1 MMASLSLQTLLVI
14 VLQVLGRVS
23 CLQEVND
30 QQCDCYVTNDTSANY
45 FTSHNFFDFRA
56 LAQYAKVPPPIP
68 DPQESSNADETSQYF
83 LDDAWTKVWGIQQW
97 NNSATVDSGD
107 VPVLL
112 VNSPN
117 NIYIEKNTDEDP
129 SSDTFM
135 TMRTLR
141 YQHYQSAA
149 EFESISKAYHF
160 LSVRMYART
169 FGAPGAVTAMFT
181 YRDDGD
187 SAQLTSVQESDLE
200 IRTMDP
206 KDKVQYTNQPSY
218 NTKGDDIPAAT
229 RNATTPTQVDWSQ
242 WSVHRMDWT
251 PRDTT
256 WFIDGKEV
264 ASIAFQV
271 PRDPSQVIF
280 NAWSDGGEWSG
291 NMTVGGE
298 AYLQIQWI
306 DMVYNSTGDE
316 KTTDKRSDDILSLH
330 SNARRDGESCRNIC
344 SIDDT
349 PTTGTPVLV
358 QGAASRISDH
368 ILGLGV
374 AYIWIPLLL
383 ATFLI

>member
-1 MMASLSLQTLLVI
+1 MANLSLQTLLFI
-14 VLQVLGRVS
+14 VLGVLGRVA
-23 CLQEVND
+23 CLKEVSD
-30 QQCDCYVTNDTSANY
+30 RQCNCYLTNDTSKNY
-45 FTSHNFFDFRA
+45 FTTHDFFDFRA
-56 LAQYAKVPPPIP
+56 LSQYAKVSSPIA
-68 DPQESSNADETSQYF
+68 DPYDSSDADETSNYF
-83 LDDAWTKVWGIQQW
+83 LDDHWTNAWGIQRW
-97 NNSATVDSGD
+97 NNSDTVDSGD

-117 NIYIEKNTDEDP
+117 NIYIENNEDEDA
-129 SSDTFM
+129 SSETFL

-141 YQHYQSAA
+141 YKDYQSAA

-169 FGAPGAVTAMFT
+169 IGAPGAVTAMFT

-187 SAQLTSVQESDLE
+187 STKLTSVQESDLE

-218 NTKGDDIPAAT
+218 NAAGYDIPQST
-229 RNATTPTQVDWSQ
+229 RNATTPVQADWTQ
-242 WSVHRMDWT
+242 WSVHRMDWS
-251 PRDTT
+251 PKNTT
-256 WFIDGKEV
+256 WYIDGRQV

-291 NMTVGGE
+291 NMTIGSE

-306 DMVYNSTGDE
+306 EIVYNSTGDA
-316 KTTDKRSDDILSLH
+316 KTTDKRNEDTALSL
-330 SNARRDGESCRNIC
+330 SNAKRDGEGCQNIC

-349 PTTGTPVLV
+349 PTTGTPVLL
-358 QGAASRISDH
+358 QGAASKISDH

-374 AYIWIPLLL
+374 AYVWLPLLL

>member
-1 MMASLSLQTLLVI
+1 MANLSLQTLLFI
-14 VLQVLGRVS
+14 VLGVLGRVA
-23 CLQEVND
+23 CLKEVSD
-30 QQCDCYVTNDTSANY
+30 RQCNCYLTNDTSKNY
-45 FTSHNFFDFRA
+45 FTTHDFFDFRA
-56 LAQYAKVPPPIP
+56 LSQYAKVSSPIA
-68 DPQESSNADETSQYF
+68 DPYDSSDADETSNYF
-83 LDDAWTKVWGIQQW
+83 LNDHWTNAWGIQRW
-97 NNSATVDSGD
+97 NNSDTVDSGD

-117 NIYIEKNTDEDP
+117 NIYIENNEDEDA
-129 SSDTFM
+129 SSETFL

-141 YQHYQSAA
+141 YKDYQSAA

-169 FGAPGAVTAMFT
+169 IGAPGAVTAMFT

-187 SAQLTSVQESDLE
+187 STKLTSVQESDLE

-218 NTKGDDIPAAT
+218 NAAGYDIPQST
-229 RNATTPTQVDWSQ
+229 RNATTPVQADWTQ
-242 WSVHRMDWT
+242 WSVHRMDWS
-251 PRDTT
+251 PKNTT
-256 WFIDGKEV
+256 WYIDGRQV

-291 NMTVGGE
+291 NMTIGSE

-306 DMVYNSTGDE
+306 EIVYNSTGDA
-316 KTTDKRSDDILSLH
+316 KTTDKRNEDTALSL
-330 SNARRDGESCRNIC
+330 SNAKRDGEGCQNIC

-349 PTTGTPVLV
+349 PTIGTPVLL
-358 QGAASRISDH
+358 QGAASKISDR

-374 AYIWIPLLL
+374 AYVWLPLLL

>member
-1 MMASLSLQTLLVI
+1 MARLSLQTLVF
-14 VLQVLGRVS
+14 VALQAISRVA
-23 CLQEVND
+23 CLEQVSD
-30 QQCDCYVTNDTSANY
+30 RQCNCYLTNDTSTNY
-45 FTSHNFFDFRA
+45 FTSHDFFDFRA
-56 LAQYAKVPPPIP
+56 LAQYAKVPSPIA
-68 DPQESSNADETSQYF
+68 DPYDSSDADETSEYF
-83 LDDAWTKVWGIQQW
+83 LDENWASVWGIQSW
-97 NNSATVDSGD
+97 NNSDTVDSGD

-117 NIYIEKNTDEDP
+117 NIYIEKNEDENP
-129 SSDTFM
+129 SSETFL

-141 YQHYQSAA
+141 YKDYQSAA

-160 LSVRMYART
+160 LSIRMYART
-169 FGAPGAVTAMFT
+169 LGAPGAVTAMFT

-187 SAQLTSVQESDLE
+187 PTKLTSVQESDLE

-218 NTKGDDIPAAT
+218 NSAGYDIPQST
-229 RNATTPTQVDWSQ
+229 RNATTPVKADWTQ
-242 WSVHRMDWT
+242 WSVHRLDWS
-251 PRDTT
+251 PKNTT
-256 WFIDGKEV
+256 WYIDGRQV

-291 NMTVGGE
+291 NMSVGSA

-306 DMVYNSTGDE
+306 EIVYNSTGNE
-316 KTTDKRSDDILSLH
+316 KTTDKRSDDAAWSLSGLK
-330 SNARRDGESCRNIC
+330 RDEGGCQNVC

-349 PTTGTPVLV
+349 PTTGTPVLL

-368 ILGLGV
+368 ILGFSV
-374 AYIWIPLLL
+374 AYVWIPLLL

>member
-1 MMASLSLQTLLVI
+1 MANLSLQTFLLLI
-14 VLQVLGRVS
+14 LQVLSEVACLEEVS
-23 CLQEVND
+23 D
-30 QQCDCYVTNDTSANY
+30 RQCDCYVTNETSRNY
-45 FTSHNFFDFRA
+45 FTTHSFFDFRA
-56 LAQYAKVPPPIP
+56 LTQYAKVPPPIT
-68 DPQESSNADETSQYF
+68 DPYDSSEADETSDYF
-83 LDDAWTKVWGIQQW
+83 LDNDWTEVWGIQRW
-97 NNSATVDSGD
+97 NNSDSVDSGD
-107 VPVLL
+107 APVLL

-117 NIYIEKNTDEDP
+117 NVYIEENTDENA
-129 SSDTFM
+129 SSDTFL
-135 TMRTLR
+135 TMRTMR
-141 YQHYQSAA
+141 FEDYQSTA

-160 LSVRMYART
+160 LSVRMLART
-169 FGAPGAVTAMFT
+169 VGAPGAITAMFT
-181 YRDDGD
+181 YRDGGD
-187 SAQLTSVQESDLE
+187 PTQLTSVQESDLE

-218 NTKGDDIPAAT
+218 NTKGYDIPQST
-229 RNATTPTQVDWSQ
+229 RNATTPVQADWTQ

-251 PRDTT
+251 PKNTT
-256 WFIDGKEV
+256 WYIDGQQA

-306 DMVYNSTGDE
+306 EIVFNSTGDA
-316 KTTDKRSDDILSLH
+316 KTTDKRNDDTTTSLA
-330 SNARRDGESCRNIC
+330 NVKRDDQGCQNIC

-349 PTTGTPVLV
+349 PTTGRPVLV

-368 ILGLGV
+368 ILGLSMT
-374 AYIWIPLLL
+374 YIWIPLLL

>member
-1 MMASLSLQTLLVI
+1 MANLSLLLSI
-14 VLQVLGRVS
+14 VLQVLGRVA
-23 CLQEVND
+23 CLEQVND
-30 QQCDCYVTNDTSANY
+30 RQCDCYLTNDTSKNY
-45 FTSHNFFDFRA
+45 FTTHDFFDFRA
-56 LAQYAKVPPPIP
+56 LAQYAKVPSPIT
-68 DPQESSNADETSQYF
+68 DPYDSSDADETSNYF
-83 LDDAWTKVWGIQQW
+83 LDENWTNVWGIQRW
-97 NNSATVDSGD
+97 NNSDGVDSGD

-117 NIYIEKNTDEDP
+117 NIYIEKNEDEDP
-129 SSDTFM
+129 SSETFL

-141 YQHYQSAA
+141 YRHYQSAA

-169 FGAPGAVTAMFT
+169 IGAPGAVTAMFT
-181 YRDDGD
+181 YRNDGG
-187 SAQLTSVQESDLE
+187 ARELTSVQESDLE

-206 KDKVQYTNQPSY
+206 PDKVQYTNQPSY
-218 NTKGDDIPAAT
+218 NLEGYDIPQST
-229 RNATTPTQVDWSQ
+229 QNATTPKQADWTQ
-242 WSVHRMDWT
+242 WSVHRMDWS
-251 PRDTT
+251 PKNTT
-256 WFIDGKEV
+256 WYIDGRQV

-291 NMTVGGE
+291 NMTVGDA

-306 DMVYNSTGDE
+306 EIVYNSTGNE
-316 KTTDKRSDDILSLH
+316 KTTDKRNDDMARAPL
-330 SNARRDGESCRNIC
+330 NAKRDEGCQNVC

-349 PTTGTPVLV
+349 PTTGTPVLL

-374 AYIWIPLLL
+374 AYVWIPLLL